1 MFGFIEFA
9 YNRSVHFTI
18 DSPFQIVYD
27 FNLLTPLDFI
37 LLSID
42 EKVSLYG
49 NRKAQMVK
57 TLYKSVRQE
66 IEKKLNNMLLKLNK
80 VLNVLFFLTR

>member
-1 MFGFIEFA
+1 LFGFIEFA
-9 YNRSVHFTI
+9 YNMSVHSTI
-18 DSPFQIVYD
+18 DSPFEIVYH

-42 EKVSLYG
+42 EKVSIYG

-57 TLYKSVRQE
+57 TLYKSVQQQ

-80 VLNVLFFLTR
+80 VLNVLFF

>member
-1 MFGFIEFA
+1 LFGFIEFA

-57 TLYKSVRQE
+57 TLYKSVQQQ

-80 VLNVLFFLTR
+80 VLNVLFF

>member
-1 MFGFIEFA
+1 LFGFIEFA

-57 TLYKSVRQE
+57 TLYESVRQQ
-66 IEKKLNNMLLKLNK
+66 IEKKMNNMLLKLNK
-80 VLNVLFFLTR
+80 VINVLFF

>member
-1 MFGFIEFA
+1 LFGFIEFA

-57 TLYKSVRQE
+57 TLYESVCQQ
-66 IEKKLNNMLLKLNK
+66 IEKKMNNMLLKLNK
-80 VLNVLFFLTR
+80 VLNVLFF